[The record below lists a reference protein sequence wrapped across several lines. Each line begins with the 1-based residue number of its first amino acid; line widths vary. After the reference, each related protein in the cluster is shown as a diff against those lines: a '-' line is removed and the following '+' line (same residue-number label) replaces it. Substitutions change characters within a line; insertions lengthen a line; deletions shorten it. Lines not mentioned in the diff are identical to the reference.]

1 MPPLQDGDPYR
12 SMSVVPYLEDLHSPE
27 SGSTSLIDEDENAG
41 TETLCVPGMKASLK
55 LVYRKSNLIDWRQ
68 TLMTSPPNHIRV
80 FLVPRRKFNVIC
92 LFCTTEYGHLFNS
105 IIHIFRRRG
114 TTWY

>member
-27 SGSTSLIDEDENAG
+27 SGSTSLIDEDETAG
-41 TETLCVPGMKASLK
+41 TETLCVPGMKASLSK
-55 LVYRKSNLIDWRQ
+55 KQLDWLA
-68 TLMTSPPNHIRV
+68 TNTDDI
-80 FLVPRRKFNVIC
+80 
-92 LFCTTEYGHLFNS
+92 TTQSHSCFSCSTECGHLFNS